1 MYSAPISS
9 STQKH
14 YVTLLDEAQEIFQR
28 WDNNYR
34 LEQIAYLKKKLTHV
48 CGGAMDVDD
57 DTGVEAEHEEEL
69 SSVTITSDGEVAY
82 PSHLAFNPAT
92 CLM

>member
-1 MYSAPISS
+1 M
-9 STQKH
+9 
-14 YVTLLDEAQEIFQR
+14 LLDEAQEIFRR

-34 LEQIAYLKKKLTHV
+34 LEQIAYLKRKLTHV

-57 DTGVEAEHEEEL
+57 DTEVEHEEDL
-69 SSVTITSDGEVAY
+69 SSVTITSEGEVAY
-82 PSHLAFNPAT
+82 PSHLVFNPTT